1 MILPIY
7 LYGHPVLRKVTE
19 EIGPDYENFKQLIE
33 DMWETMYHSE
43 GVGLAA
49 PQVGLAIR
57 LFVVDGTPMVE
68 DYPEL
73 EGFKRGFV
81 NPTIIEKS
89 ETKCTDGEGCLSI
102 PGIREDVS
110 RPDRILVRYQDENF
124 EWKEEELYNYAARI
138 VQHEYDHIEGKLFID
153 YLSPLRK
160 RLLKSKLNAISVGK
174 VNVDYRIKIAK

>member
-1 MILPIY
+1 
-7 LYGHPVLRKVTE
+7 
-19 EIGPDYENFKQLIE
+19 
-33 DMWETMYHSE
+33 
-43 GVGLAA
+43 
-49 PQVGLAIR
+49 
-57 LFVVDGTPMVE
+57 MVE

-73 EGFKRGFV
+73 EGFKRVFV